1 MQAGQAGVIVLIL
14 AIITSTA
21 GGFIA
26 NTTQSTACATDF
38 TYITDVAGAFTGQ
51 NGNIEIEHD
60 PVQNITGYSVYS
72 PDSEDYKNSTA
83 SGITYS
89 VSTTPNGYWIQ
100 ERTGDPDTQTL
111 TISHNRSQ
119 NNSNPGTVTYNFGSG
134 TNPTSSISGQW
145 GLDNAE
151 IRTVLFVEG
160 TTHTRVAG
168 VTVYDLVKAY
178 MTWAGL
184 SSIDT
189 NAIRIYFN
197 TDVDEYPG
205 FVTDQSFNLW
215 DAAGAGSYYGLNNE
229 VRYSNIINDIVVNP
243 SNGSVRINN
252 VSYAWNKV
260 YAVWGTSGSTSAAM
274 TMILGGTVVTEYI
287 NPLNGVK
294 PISVSVDDPTQ
305 AGDTANAVHVEG
317 SLYVPADGQTYIFD
331 WMIEYKESTSGTYKT
346 LTRVTIIFNSG
357 NGEYDVMDMG
367 GHTILSGNTQH
378 GFYVDPITIN
388 WDWNENDLANIS
400 FWAGTGSM
408 PVSPATR
415 VVTNIPDNGIY
426 ELKSTYPNN
435 YSNLN
440 NIVVTLTNNS
450 TVPIDSDNNTGGSA
464 FEYITTYNLPAEVT
478 YTTTYWSNGVENTK
492 LSMLIQRPSADT
504 DNIMFAQYRLTD
516 DTYLTEPFRI
526 AYKNNQWQFYDES
539 NNPVELGNWPAMMLT
554 ISISS
559 GQHYYILTPVSSF
572 TDFQTYTLVNREY
585 TYTSSTVGPILNPS
599 YEALIYI
606 QFTNTDQLYP
616 YHEIMNTTV
625 LLDDGGLYLNN
636 AWFSPGLSFPTDQ
649 IVQFR
654 IMGSPHAGQSVTITT
669 STAQPYDES
678 FDLDGSY
685 EYETQ
690 NLILGYLPGGEFA
703 TDTSIPGITIQT
715 AVFGGTPH
723 LYLSGQATVDGTY
736 YVQAMKYNGSDDPA
750 TPYTLQFIVRGAEN
764 PALDSSITYDVNGLG
779 NGLIING
786 KSYLFNEIGLYYVDA
801 STPTVVIAGE
811 SYEGGLY
818 INGQFLEKGHLYLQA
833 GRNGVFTDLGESNN
847 QWTIQL
853 NGIWAV
859 STAYYTGENQATS
872 VIVWDEPGKWH
883 WDANLTIICFLAV
896 TIIGLVVMAR
906 LYELSIWDWIIPIAA
921 CIISFMLLGW

>member
-100 ERTGDPDTQTL
+100 ERTGDPDTKTL

-134 TNPTSSISGQW
+134 TSPTSSISGQW
-145 GLDNAE
+145 GLNNAE
-151 IRTVLFVEG
+151 IRTVIFVDG

-189 NAIRIYFN
+189 NSIRIYFN
-197 TDVDEYPG
+197 SDVDEYPG

-215 DAAGAGSYYGLNNE
+215 DAGGAGSYYGLNNE
-229 VRYSNIINDIVVNP
+229 VRYSNILNDIVVNP

-260 YAVWGTSGSTSAAM
+260 YAVWGDSNVTQAAM
-274 TMILGGTVVTEYI
+274 TMILGGAVTTNYI
-287 NPLNGVK
+287 NPLDGVK
-294 PISVSVDDPTQ
+294 PISMTIDDPTQ
-305 AGDTANAVHVEG
+305 QGDEANAIHIGG
-317 SLYVPADGQTYIFD
+317 SFTVPALSERSFITTFSYRDVA
-331 WMIEYKESTSGTYKT
+331 SGTYTK
-346 LTRVTIIFNSG
+346 LWDIVIQHFS
-357 NGEYDVMDMG
+357 NGFYDVI
-367 GHTILSGNTQH
+367 HNTTTLYSGNTNSDII
-378 GFYVDPITIN
+378 VS
-388 WDWNENDLANIS
+388 WDWDSGNPS
-400 FWAGTGSM
+400 VTKVWMGSGTM
-408 PVSPATR
+408 PSNAKSVN
-415 VVTNIPDNGIY
+415 VDNIPSNGIY
-426 ELKSTYPNN
+426 QIKATFDSFGTDISNISTTITNLSVTPND
-435 YSNLN
+435 
-440 NIVVTLTNNS
+440 S
-450 TVPIDSDNNTGGSA
+450 TTSTGGSTIE
-464 FEYITTYNLPAEVT
+464 FVTTYNLPAEVT

-599 YEALIYI
+599 YEALVYI

-669 STAQPYDES
+669 STTQPYDES
-678 FDLDGSY
+678 FGLDGSY

-690 NLILGYLPGGEFA
+690 NLILGYLPGGESV

-736 YVQAMKYNGSDDPA
+736 YVQAIKYNYPDPD

-764 PALDSSITYDVNGLG
+764 PALDSSVTYDVNGLG

-818 INGQFLEKGHLYLQA
+818 INGQFLDKGHLYLQA
-833 GRNGVFTDLGESNN
+833 GRNGTFTDLGESNN